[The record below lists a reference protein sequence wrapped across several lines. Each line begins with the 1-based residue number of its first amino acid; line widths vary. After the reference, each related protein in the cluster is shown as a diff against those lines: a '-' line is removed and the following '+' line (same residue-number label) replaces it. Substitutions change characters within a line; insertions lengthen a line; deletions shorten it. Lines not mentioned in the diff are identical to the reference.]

1 MKRDLNKDL
10 IEGLRDSTN
19 VEFVDNLNYATFALV
34 NQALIDLSN
43 KSSYIQPEKA
53 YLTPVNEIYLHA
65 MTSQSEYTYF
75 LGIANTE
82 IELNSLDKKHYFK
95 NLWKRFVRAFK
106 MSRKKKKKKRKDKE
120 ITPTVSVTKEKYT
133 IDELKNDFIYYLSN
147 LISTSSIIYEYEDH
161 ISIIGKE
168 EFGTNVKISI
178 YITMYDEKNG
188 IFKMYNARKN
198 RYYEVDL
205 NERFKNL
212 DKKISTCENFINVVK
227 IYNSLYSKAYNK
239 VPNQILIESLVFNC
253 PDILFEHDVY
263 QTFLNV
269 SNYIRMTDTDALRSI
284 CNNSKS
290 VFKEKLIVDAGAQV
304 EFARLLRV
312 LDNYKI

>member
-168 EFGTNVKISI
+168 EFGTNVKINI

-212 DKKISTCENFINVVK
+212 NEKINSCENFINVVK

-253 PDILFEHDVY
+253 PDILFEHDIY

>member
-53 YLTPVNEIYLHA
+53 YFTPVNEIYLHA

-120 ITPTVSVTKEKYT
+120 VTPTVSVTKEKYT

-168 EFGTNVKISI
+168 EFGTNVKINI

-212 DKKISTCENFINVVK
+212 DKKINSCENFVNVVK

>member
-120 ITPTVSVTKEKYT
+120 VTPTVSVTKEKYT

-168 EFGTNVKISI
+168 EFGTNVKINI

-212 DKKISTCENFINVVK
+212 DKKINSCENFINVVK

>member
-1 MKRDLNKDL
+1 MKRNLSKDL

-19 VEFVDNLNYATFALV
+19 VEFVDNLNYTIFALV
-34 NQALIDLSN
+34 DQTLKELSS
-43 KSSYIQPEKA
+43 KSSFIQPDKA
-53 YLTPVNEIYLHA
+53 YFTPVNEIYLHA
-65 MTSQSEYTYF
+65 MTSQSEFTYF

-95 NLWKRFVRAFK
+95 NLWKRFVRAWK
-106 MSRKKKKKKRKDKE
+106 MSRKKKKKKRKKQDVE
-120 ITPTVSVTKEKYT
+120 PTATVTKDKYT
-133 IDELKNDFIYYLSN
+133 IDELKNDFVYYLSN

-168 EFGTNVKISI
+168 DFGTNVRINI

-188 IFKMYNARKN
+188 IFKMYNERKN
-198 RYYEVDL
+198 RYYDVDL

-212 DKKISTCENFINVVK
+212 NNKIENCENFVNIIK
-227 IYNSLYSKAYNK
+227 IFNSLYARVYNK

-269 SNYIRMTDTDALRSI
+269 SNYIRMTDTDAIRSI

-290 VFKEKLIVDAGAQV
+290 IFKEKLIIDAGAQV
-304 EFARLLRV
+304 EFARLIRV
-312 LDNYKI
+312 LDTYKI

>member
-168 EFGTNVKISI
+168 EFGTNVKINI

-198 RYYEVDL
+198 RYYKVDL

-212 DKKISTCENFINVVK
+212 DKKISTCENFVNVVK

>member
-120 ITPTVSVTKEKYT
+120 VTPTVSVTKEKYT

-168 EFGTNVKISI
+168 EFGTNVKINI

-212 DKKISTCENFINVVK
+212 DKKINSCENFVNVVK

-239 VPNQILIESLVFNC
+239 VPDQILIESLVFNC

>member
-1 MKRDLNKDL
+1 M
-10 IEGLRDSTN
+10 
-19 VEFVDNLNYATFALV
+19 DNLNYATFALV

-168 EFGTNVKISI
+168 EFGTNVKINI

-212 DKKISTCENFINVVK
+212 DKKINSCENFVNVVK

>member
-120 ITPTVSVTKEKYT
+120 VTPTVSVTKEKYT

-168 EFGTNVKISI
+168 EFGTNVKINI

-212 DKKISTCENFINVVK
+212 DKKISTCENFVNVVK

>member
-168 EFGTNVKISI
+168 EFGTNVKINI

-188 IFKMYNARKN
+188 IFKLYNARKN

>member
-65 MTSQSEYTYF
+65 MTSQSKYTYF

-168 EFGTNVKISI
+168 EFGTNVKINI

-212 DKKISTCENFINVVK
+212 DKKINSCENFVNVVK